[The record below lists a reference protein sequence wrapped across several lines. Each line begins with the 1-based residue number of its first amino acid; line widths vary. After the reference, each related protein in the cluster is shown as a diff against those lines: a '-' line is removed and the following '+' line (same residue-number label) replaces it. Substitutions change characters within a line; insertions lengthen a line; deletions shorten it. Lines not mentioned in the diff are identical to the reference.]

1 MNKQTRSKAEKKLAQ
16 LRALKILRY
25 SDQNKKGAKRDRF
38 MERIA
43 ARVGRVRVRKP
54 ARRDHDEIVAR
65 QNKFRAPYGSEE

>member
-1 MNKQTRSKAEKKLAQ
+1 MKEQTLSKEEKKIAQ

-25 SDQNKKGAKRDRF
+25 SEQNKKGAKRDRL

-43 ARVGRVRVRKP
+43 ARMGRVRVRKP
-54 ARRDHDEIVAR
+54 ARKDRAEITAR